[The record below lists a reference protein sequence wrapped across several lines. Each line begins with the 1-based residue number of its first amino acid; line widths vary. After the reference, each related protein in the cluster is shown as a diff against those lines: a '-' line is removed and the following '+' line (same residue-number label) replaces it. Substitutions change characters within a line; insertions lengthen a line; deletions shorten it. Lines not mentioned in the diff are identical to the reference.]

1 MMPRSKQLLLGF
13 EVTLFQLA
21 AIADGSLPPSHDGEA
36 LQAYREEGT
45 PLRPSGRVD
54 LAAAF
59 FSPGP
64 PARG

>member
-1 MMPRSKQLLLGF
+1 MLFRSWWR
-13 EVTLFQLA
+13 VVR
-21 AIADGSLPPSHDGEA
+21 ADGSLPPSHDGEA

-54 LAAAF
+54 LAVAF